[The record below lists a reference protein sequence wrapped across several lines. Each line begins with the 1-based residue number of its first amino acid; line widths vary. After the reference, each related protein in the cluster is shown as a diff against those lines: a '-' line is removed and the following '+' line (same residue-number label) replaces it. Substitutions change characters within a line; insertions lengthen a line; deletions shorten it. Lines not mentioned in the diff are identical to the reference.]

1 MKSQD
6 WKERL
11 KLAIDNSGK
20 SMREI
25 SLASGHGPGYL
36 HSVFTEG
43 KDPKIT
49 TLMKVCDA
57 AEVSLI
63 YILHGMEVA
72 QEDEELLK
80 ALYLHPAKREAIR
93 KLLQAD

>member
-1 MKSQD
+1 MSNPD

-11 KLAIDNSGK
+11 KAAIENSGK

-25 SLASGHGPGYL
+25 SLSSGHGPGYL

-57 AEVSLI
+57 AGVSLLF
-63 YILHGMEVA
+63 ILHGMEVA

-80 ALYLHPAKREAIR
+80 ELYLHPAKREAIR
-93 KLLQAD
+93 KLLATD